1 MNVSYEYIFAGFV
14 IILILSTTQV
24 YTTQLLARKVGDWEQ
39 AAGYDTS
46 ESFLDMLILSPG
58 EPSNWGNLPGNPHRL
73 GLASINVFE
82 EYSLDPAKVERLTPN
97 SSNYITPS
105 TLRSLMG
112 ISSTTGLSLRIVPAL
127 NITIAYQAPGN
138 YLVTVRDMKGLTVP
152 NVNVTGYYL
161 SAPFN
166 PYIESFTLKRIT
178 NTTGM
183 ASLSY
188 EPKVNATLIVCVG
201 QSDILSLSAYPK
213 DVLLTLTVQ
222 GNHVISSSRPATMT
236 VNATTG
242 SLFGYDTQVT
252 SRYVKLEGYT
262 YYMELMLWN

>member
-1 MNVSYEYIFAGFV
+1 MNVSYEYILAGFV
-14 IILILSTTQV
+14 IILVLSTTQV
-24 YTTQLLARKVGDWEQ
+24 YTTQLLARKIGDWEQ
-39 AAGYDTS
+39 AAGYDAS

-58 EPSNWGNLPGNPHRL
+58 EPSNWGDLPGNPQRL

-138 YLVTVRDMKGLTVP
+138 YSVTVRDLKGLTVP
-152 NVNVTGYYL
+152 NVNVTGYYF

-166 PYIESFTLKRIT
+166 PYLEPSTLKKIT
-178 NTTGM
+178 DTTGT
-183 ASLSY
+183 APLSY
-188 EPKVNATLIVCVG
+188 EPKANATLLVCVG

-222 GNHVISSSRPATMT
+222 GNHVVSSSRSTTMT